1 MLVLSRKTNEQLQI
15 GDGITITILRVRGQS
30 IRIGIEAPPEVQ
42 IRRSEIAPLPNAPRP
57 PRAPRPRPRRDG
69 EQNPGE
75 RAFAVPSQPLAAR
88 IQARRVPS
96 AGTTTLID

>member
-42 IRRSEIAPLPNAPRP
+42 IRRSEIAPLPHAPRP
-57 PRAPRPRPRRDG
+57 PRPPRPRPRRDG
-69 EQNPGE
+69 GQNPGE
-75 RAFAVPSQPLAAR
+75 RAFAVGNPPLAAR
-88 IQARRVPS
+88 LHARRVPS
-96 AGTTTLID
+96 VGTTTLIN